1 MCKDIK
7 WESAHDKLMILSE
20 FGEGALQG
28 LHGKE
33 NERWTEEYQASVY
46 RNAKKYR
53 FFCRNIVLDYRSHHR
68 YLKRIK
74 ANFNQK
80 KVNFRARCKKASFSY
95 FAGLLFLYIILI
107 LLYY

>member
-46 RNAKKYR
+46 RNAK
-53 FFCRNIVLDYRSHHR
+53 
-68 YLKRIK
+68 
-74 ANFNQK
+74 
-80 KVNFRARCKKASFSY
+80 
-95 FAGLLFLYIILI
+95 
-107 LLYY
+107 

>member
-20 FGEGALQG
+20 FGEGELQG

-46 RNAKKYR
+46 RNVK
-53 FFCRNIVLDYRSHHR
+53 
-68 YLKRIK
+68 
-74 ANFNQK
+74 
-80 KVNFRARCKKASFSY
+80 
-95 FAGLLFLYIILI
+95 
-107 LLYY
+107 

>member
-33 NERWTEEYQASVY
+33 NERWTEEYQA
-46 RNAKKYR
+46 
-53 FFCRNIVLDYRSHHR
+53 
-68 YLKRIK
+68 
-74 ANFNQK
+74 
-80 KVNFRARCKKASFSY
+80 
-95 FAGLLFLYIILI
+95 
-107 LLYY
+107 